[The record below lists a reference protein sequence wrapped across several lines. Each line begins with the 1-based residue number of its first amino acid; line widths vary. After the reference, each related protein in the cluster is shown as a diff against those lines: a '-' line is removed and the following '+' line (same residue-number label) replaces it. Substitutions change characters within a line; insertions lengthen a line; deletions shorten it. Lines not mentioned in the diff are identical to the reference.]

1 MAEVKAFEEKSLNQ
15 QDFFDELVV
24 SYSLYWKFLYTGVVS
39 DSLTELFLAKIEIYV
54 ILFYCYANLIL
65 II

>member
-24 SYSLYWKFLYTGVVS
+24 SFSLYWKFLYSGVFS
-39 DSLTELFLAKIEIYV
+39 NSLIELFLAKIEIYV
-54 ILFYCYANLIL
+54 ILFYCCANLIL